1 MPVKKFISDRAAF
14 ISRQMD
20 VVGSKITISP
30 RNIGCSVG
38 GKVSAIIILELKK
51 PVRARS
57 LSARLYC
64 VEQKKVESTR
74 EMARDDY
81 RMDRELGVQ
90 RSTHLRTTTSVM
102 ETVAYAET
110 KEVSGEKEYKSG
122 RYEVEFS
129 IPSSAPGSQPW
140 SGGRKVTWRME
151 AKLDIPMSMDV
162 SSSAEIEVC

>member
-1 MPVKKFISDRAAF
+1 MPVKKFLEGQINAVS
-14 ISRQMD
+14 
-20 VVGSKITISP
+20 SKISISP
-30 RNIGCSVG
+30 RDTGCSVG
-38 GKVSAIIILELKK
+38 GRVSAIIILELKK
-51 PVRARS
+51 PVHARA

-64 VEQKKVESTR
+64 VEEKKVQTTR
-74 EMARDDY
+74 EMAVDDY
-81 RMDRELGVQ
+81 RQDRELGVH
-90 RSTHLRTTTSVM
+90 RSTHLRTTTSVS

-140 SGGRKVTWRME
+140 SGGRKVVWRME

-162 SSSAEIEVC
+162 SSREEIEVC

>member
-1 MPVKKFISDRAAF
+1 MPVKKFLEGQINAAT
-14 ISRQMD
+14 
-20 VVGSKITISP
+20 SKISISP

-51 PVRARS
+51 PAHARA

-64 VEQKKVESTR
+64 VEEKKVQTTR
-74 EMARDDY
+74 EMITDDY
-81 RMDRELGVQ
+81 RQNTELGVQ
-90 RSTHLRTTTSVM
+90 RSTHLRTITSVT

-129 IPSSAPGSQPW
+129 IPSSAPSSQPW

-162 SSSAEIEVC
+162 SSREEIEVC